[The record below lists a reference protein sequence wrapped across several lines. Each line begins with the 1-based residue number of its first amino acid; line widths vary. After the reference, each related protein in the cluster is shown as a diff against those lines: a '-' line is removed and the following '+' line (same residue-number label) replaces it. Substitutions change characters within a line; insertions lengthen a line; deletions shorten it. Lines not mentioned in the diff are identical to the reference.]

1 MKNKIL
7 NKNVINEIQSYLSAI
22 NWAQSE
28 HKCETLN
35 TYLRG
40 VEDALFE
47 DGLAIVLKRELTN
60 SYMPGYCVELGQYED
75 FTDCWSNKKILMKIY
90 ENRVEEFEEI

>member
-7 NKNVINEIQSYLSAI
+7 NKEVINEIQSYLSAM
-22 NWAQSE
+22 NWAQTE
-28 HKCETLN
+28 YKGELLN

-47 DGLAIVLKRELTN
+47 DGLTMVLKKEDGN
-60 SYMPGYCVELGQYED
+60 HYMPVYCVELGQYED